1 MGLKK
6 WKNEDIEFLMTNKT
20 KSIKELS
27 ELLGRTI
34 PSIKN
39 KKKLLGITTNNKW
52 SDKENNIMF
61 KYYETESKS
70 KILNLLPNRSWDNIT
85 HHAQTLNI
93 NRLDYY
99 HNTTRNTNVGVLLDE
114 TNQSYYYIGLLMADG
129 YFTNKKL
136 VFSQTLKSKDTVFNF
151 GEYINCTTIKEY
163 NELKNVTILG
173 KETKSNGKVVLSMKD
188 GLIIPKILEKFDI
201 NYEKHNKT
209 KTYYPPAINIFKR
222 MTDEKLIAYIIGF
235 IDGDGHISKVRN
247 GGNSIVITTHINWLG
262 VINYWSYRIS
272 KICDIE
278 LSDKSI
284 TPHDNIIRFKIYN
297 SKIILT
303 FKKFITNN
311 NLNVNNNKW
320 DRVL

>member
-1 MGLKK
+1 MRNIIKLKR
-6 WKNEDIEFLMTNKT
+6 I
-20 KSIKELS
+20 
-27 ELLGRTI
+27 
-34 PSIKN
+34 
-39 KKKLLGITTNNKW
+39 
-52 SDKENNIMF
+52 
-61 KYYETESKS
+61 
-70 KILNLLPNRSWDNIT
+70 
-85 HHAQTLNI
+85 
-93 NRLDYY
+93 
-99 HNTTRNTNVGVLLDE
+99 
-114 TNQSYYYIGLLMADG
+114 
-129 YFTNKKL
+129 
-136 VFSQTLKSKDTVFNF
+136 
-151 GEYINCTTIKEY
+151 
-163 NELKNVTILG
+163 
-173 KETKSNGKVVLSMKD
+173 
-188 GLIIPKILEKFDI
+188 
-201 NYEKHNKT
+201 
-209 KTYYPPAINIFKR
+209 
-222 MTDEKLIAYIIGF
+222 

>member
-209 KTYYPPAINIFKR
+209 KTYY
-222 MTDEKLIAYIIGF
+222 
-235 IDGDGHISKVRN
+235 
-247 GGNSIVITTHINWLG
+247 
-262 VINYWSYRIS
+262 
-272 KICDIE
+272 
-278 LSDKSI
+278 
-284 TPHDNIIRFKIYN
+284 
-297 SKIILT
+297 
-303 FKKFITNN
+303 
-311 NLNVNNNKW
+311 
-320 DRVL
+320 